1 MTYTLNF
8 LPSVDKDV
16 TDAFN
21 WYEEQLPGLGEDF
34 LLSTDAA
41 LNAIQR
47 APLHFAVLYKSVRH
61 LKVKRFPF
69 GVFYVVNKTEI
80 TITAIVHLSRH
91 PKTWKIRKVKKR

>member
-1 MTYTLNF
+1 MTYTLDF
-8 LPSVDKDV
+8 LPSVDTDVKD
-16 TDAFN
+16 AYI

-47 APLHFAVLYKSVRH
+47 APLHFAVVYKSVRH

-69 GVFYVVNKTEI
+69 GVFYVISKNVI
-80 TITAIVHLSRH
+80 TVTAIVHLSRH
-91 PKTWKIRKVKKR
+91 PKTWKSRKVKKR

>member
-1 MTYTLNF
+1 MIYTIEF
-8 LPSVDKDV
+8 LPSVDSDVKD
-16 TDAFN
+16 AYK
-21 WYEEQLPGLGEDF
+21 WYEEQVSGLGEDF

-47 APLHFAVLYKSVRH
+47 GPLGFAIVYKSVRH

-69 GVFYVVNKTEI
+69 AVFYVVNKNVI

-91 PKTWKIRKVKKR
+91 PKTWKSRTMKKK